1 MVSTGN
7 LIRLAIF
14 AVVASTL
21 LSIVDV
27 TIGVELLDQ
36 IKNALDVTKYF

>member
-7 LIRLAIF
+7 IIRLAIF
-14 AVVASTL
+14 AVVASSL

-27 TIGVELLDQ
+27 TIGIGIVDQLIDVLDLTQ
-36 IKNALDVTKYF
+36 YL

>member
-7 LIRLAIF
+7 IIRLAIF

-27 TIGVELLDQ
+27 TIGVSALDQ
-36 IKNALDVTKYF
+36 LIDVLDLTQYL